1 MSYEKELREEGKY
14 TEEEILSKI
23 SEMLKELA
31 GMTLNKLKED
41 NRLKKLNI
49 KECTNLIQILEGFEK
64 GKKVHIEHVKRRL
77 KYLEEENNKNIHK
90 KPLEIDEDQL
100 SNFECILKFHEMKQK
115 LIEKIGHDEAQ
126 EFIKELEPV
135 YEIAH
140 TALKS
145 KQCNE
150 PYEILLS
157 DVLHLENI
165 DDKHGFDAVDS
176 IKDTKEVYEYKPSSN
191 TNNPGGTIN
200 DDSIKKIEKCESL
213 KQDGKGGWLIL
224 AGIDKQN
231 YTINIIYKFPLEIYN
246 EARRVKFATTKK
258 NNATKDTQTRSDYPV
273 SIKNSIKL
281 CNEFNLDYYVW
292 EQ

>member
-1 MSYEKELREEGKY
+1 MSYEKGLREEGTY
-14 TEEEILSKI
+14 TEVEIQTKI
-23 SEMLKELA
+23 SKMLKELA
-31 GMTLNKLKED
+31 GLTFKKLKED
-41 NRLKKLNI
+41 NRYKKLNI
-49 KECTNLIQILEGFEK
+49 EECKTLIKELEGFEK
-64 GKKVHIEHVKRRL
+64 HKKSHIKTVKNKIDNL
-77 KYLEEENNKNIHK
+77 QKDINNNKHK

-100 SNFECILKFHEMKQK
+100 SNFECILKFPEMKQK
-115 LIEKIGHDEAQ
+115 LINKIGHDEAQ
-126 EFIKELEPV
+126 EVIKELETV
-135 YEIAH
+135 YNIAH

-213 KQDGKGGWLIL
+213 KQDGTGGWLIL

-281 CNEFNLDYYVW
+281 CNEFNLDYYIW
-292 EQ
+292 ER

>member
-1 MSYEKELREEGKY
+1 
-14 TEEEILSKI
+14 
-23 SEMLKELA
+23 
-31 GMTLNKLKED
+31 
-41 NRLKKLNI
+41 
-49 KECTNLIQILEGFEK
+49 
-64 GKKVHIEHVKRRL
+64 
-77 KYLEEENNKNIHK
+77 
-90 KPLEIDEDQL
+90 
-100 SNFECILKFHEMKQK
+100 MKQK

-135 YEIAH
+135 YNIAH

-213 KQDGKGGWLIL
+213 KQDGTGGWLIL

-231 YTINIIYKFPLEIYN
+231 YTINIIYI
-246 EARRVKFATTKK
+246 R
-258 NNATKDTQTRSDYPV
+258 
-273 SIKNSIKL
+273 L
-281 CNEFNLDYYVW
+281 CIC
-292 EQ
+292 